1 MRDRKKSRFI
11 KEWETSPLLSSLRL
25 KTPFIKILLSGDT
38 LFQRYKM
45 NEIVNN
51 FLLAGGKIMPKM
63 HLRQPGFP
71 CSAWGSF
78 TKNKEKIEKFK
89 ETGDSKKLENRK
101 VHSSFKDNIWVSNLA
116 DMQLISKY
124 NKGFCFYYVLFCI
137 YSKYA
142 WVAPLKDKKAISITH
157 VFQKILDESNR
168 KPNKI
173 WVIKIGNYTIDQ
185 WNHGCRIII

>member
-51 FLLAGGKIMPKM
+51 FLLAGDKIMPKM

-101 VHSSFKDNIWVSNLA
+101 VHSSFKDNI
-116 DMQLISKY
+116 
-124 NKGFCFYYVLFCI
+124 
-137 YSKYA
+137 
-142 WVAPLKDKKAISITH
+142 
-157 VFQKILDESNR
+157 
-168 KPNKI
+168 
-173 WVIKIGNYTIDQ
+173 
-185 WNHGCRIII
+185 